1 MIFEFKLFF
10 YENSTID
17 WISILASIATVFSLV
32 MAICQIRQAKTEW
45 RNNLINENIEF
56 ILIDLKRLDQYL
68 IMITK
73 NYSEDFSLELSEFSY
88 HKLKDLDWGFYILI
102 IKLNKLSNNSRL
114 ADLAEKIKI
123 LDKEYYKLVQILNG
137 VHDPFLIELG
147 LNNKLEDKKNEFEEV
162 YRKFYKNAIQFK
174 WLIKE
179 IDGFIFSLSKK

>member
-1 MIFEFKLFF
+1 MSFEFKLFF

-56 ILIDLKRLDQYL
+56 ILMNLKRLDQYL

-88 HKLKDLDWGFYILI
+88 HKLKDLDWNFYILI
-102 IKLNKLSNNSRL
+102 IKLNKLSNDSRL
-114 ADLAEKIKI
+114 AELAEKIKI

-137 VHDPFLIELG
+137 VYDPFLIEEE
-147 LNNKLEDKKNEFEEV
+147 LNNKMEYKKNEFEDV
-162 YRKFYKNAIQFK
+162 YKRFHKNAIQVK
-174 WLIKE
+174 GLIKE
-179 IDGFIFSLSKK
+179 IDSFMFSLSKK